1 MKDSLLR
8 VQRKVAA
15 RSGARQRAWLA
26 SAVLGTAAG
35 LWVLVAPTFATAA
48 ARWSWTAVTLFAV
61 AMLRV
66 PFAVFW
72 RPDAALLSR
81 LPIPG
86 RALWR
91 SSLAACVD
99 LAAQALAASSLAAV
113 PLVIYAQSA
122 GARALALALTLA
134 IVTSL
139 LLPAVAVA
147 AGALVV
153 SGKAEML
160 LGGLGGEVKAPPTAW
175 LGMLPGLAAAA
186 AILLAI
192 DLHAWIGGGTPEV
205 GSPLLLL
212 ATAWLGAGAGALW
225 AGAASARVM
234 PAILRDVSALDRQQ
248 LATIQTTPASGL
260 TRLAGRLLAP
270 RARLLLLKHARLMSR
285 RYPMAQVVGVLVAGA
300 LLVSALAAPAA
311 LPLQGAALGGAL
323 VYALVLRA
331 RLAQPPIELPRLRS
345 TLPLGEPEIR
355 AAGTAYLA
363 VWWSW
368 AALVPGALVL
378 VRAPEPLQL
387 ALALLVASGALVI
400 AARR

>member
-1 MKDSLLR
+1 MKGSLLE

-26 SAVLGTAAG
+26 STVLGTAAG
-35 LWVLVAPTFATAA
+35 IWVLVAPTFSTAA

-72 RPDAALLSR
+72 RADAALLAR
-81 LPIPG
+81 LPITG

-91 SSLAACVD
+91 SSLAACSD
-99 LAAQALAASSLAAV
+99 LALQALAASALAAV

-134 IVTSL
+134 VITAL

-153 SGKAEML
+153 SGKAEQL
-160 LGGLGGEVKAPPTAW
+160 LAGLGGEVKAPPTAW

-192 DLHAWIGGGTPEV
+192 DLHAWIGGGEPEV
-205 GSPLLLL
+205 GSPLALL
-212 ATAWLGAGAGALW
+212 ATAWLGAGAAAAW
-225 AGAASARVM
+225 AGSASARVM

-248 LATIQTTPASGL
+248 LATIQTSPASGL
-260 TRLAGRLLAP
+260 MRLAGRLVP
-270 RARLLLLKHARLMSR
+270 HRARWWLLKHARLMAR

-345 TLPLGEPEIR
+345 TLPVTGREVR
-355 AAGTAYLA
+355 AASSAYLA
-363 VWWSW
+363 VWWGW
-368 AALVPGALVL
+368 AALVPGALAVI
-378 VRAPEPLQL
+378 RAPQPLQL
-387 ALALLVASGALVI
+387 GLALLAASGALAV
-400 AARR
+400 ATRR

>member
-1 MKDSLLR
+1 MSSLLA
-8 VQRKVAA
+8 VQRKVAV
-15 RSGARQRAWLA
+15 RSGARRRAWLA
-26 SAVLGTAAG
+26 ITALATSAA

-48 ARWSWTAVTLFAV
+48 GRWSWTAVTLFAV

-66 PFAVFW
+66 PFVVFW
-72 RPDAALLSR
+72 RSDAALLAR

-91 SSLAACVD
+91 SALVGCAD
-99 LAAQALAASSLAAV
+99 LAAQALAASTLAAV
-113 PLVIYAQSA
+113 PLVFYAQSA

-134 IVTSL
+134 VVTAL

-153 SGKAEML
+153 SGKAEQL
-160 LGGLGGEVKAPPTAW
+160 LGGLGGEVKGPATAW

-192 DLHAWIGGGTPEV
+192 DLHAWIAGGRPEV
-205 GSPLLLL
+205 GSPGVLL
-212 ATAWLGAGAGALW
+212 AIAWLGAGVSAMW
-225 AGAASARVM
+225 AGRASAHVM

-248 LATIQTTPASGL
+248 LATIQISPAPGL
-260 TRLAGRLLAP
+260 VRLAGRLLQA
-270 RARLLLLKHARLMSR
+270 RARLLLHKHARLVAR
-285 RYPMAQVVGVLVAGA
+285 RHPMAQVVGVLVAGA
-300 LLVSALAAPAA
+300 LLVSALAAPEA

-323 VYALVLRA
+323 AYALVLRA

-345 TLPLGEPEIR
+345 TLPVTERDCR
-355 AAGTAYLA
+355 AASAAYLA
-363 VWWSW
+363 VWWGW
-368 AALVPGALVL
+368 VALAPGALAL
-378 VRAPEPLQL
+378 VRAPQPLQL
-387 ALALLVASGALVI
+387 ALVLGVATVLLAV